1 MNNLFIPRT
10 SKTPD
15 IFFDA
20 ERGILEVKGRSIPE
34 NSVAFYAPVMQWLD
48 EYEASLPPETKLVVR
63 LEYFNTSSSKCLIDI
78 FRKLE
83 TLHRE
88 NNPVKVV
95 WYYEEEDEDMK
106 ESGEDFRDLV
116 SMPVELQTIV
126 AEDQD

>member
-20 ERGILEVKGRSIPE
+20 DQGLLEIKGRSIPE
-34 NSVAFYAPVMQWLD
+34 NSVAFYAPVMQWLND
-48 EYEASLPPETKLVVR
+48 YEESPSPETQLVVR

-83 TLHRE
+83 KLHRRE
-88 NNPVKVV
+88 NPVTVL
-95 WYYEEEDEDMK
+95 WYYEVVDEDMK

-116 SMPVELQTIV
+116 SMPVVMTSIDSE
-126 AEDQD
+126 EQD